1 VNGFET
7 ASHHLQSTI
16 DNQQSTH
23 PHSILTPAAA
33 GFMLLAIAFVKE
45 ARWIRHRTENGV
57 TGFCRTRTARL
68 LDAHPGARPHSQARQ
83 NPAATHPFISNH
95 PLHPD

>member
-33 GFMLLAIAFVKE
+33 GFMLLAIAFVQGG
-45 ARWIRHRTENGV
+45 TMD
-57 TGFCRTRTARL
+57 T
-68 LDAHPGARPHSQARQ
+68 P
-83 NPAATHPFISNH
+83 
-95 PLHPD
+95 PD